1 MTRYEQWRANPSSVQ
16 LQATASHPVPHPSV
30 AYRSINSHGTNTPTS
45 SSTPSSSRSRASIS
59 LRSRTPSPYEQSPTE
74 DDRARRERVD
84 ALLRED
90 PRQREDIYP
99 ADGARADQ
107 WHARGDDTH
116 QRREWEEEGRRR
128 VGEQRRLEQ
137 DGIIRRQRE
146 ADHAAQAARLGQP
159 TGQNQGVTGPVM
171 PISSPVQYPSISA
184 SVTTAPAPSGPITGY
199 LQMPLE
205 SPTRC
210 VIVSSLRCDMLSR
223 CLNSSITGLAK
234 TSLTDREICFFPLG
248 DTGLTIYMHYA
259 FSVPYNPLPPPRHFH
274 HSWVQFNTP
283 L

>member
-16 LQATASHPVPHPSV
+16 LQAPASNPVPQPLV
-30 AYRSINSHGTNTPTS
+30 AHRSINSHGTNTPTT
-45 SSTPSSSRSRASIS
+45 SSTPSSSRSRASIP

-90 PRQREDIYP
+90 PRRREDVYP
-99 ADGARADQ
+99 ADGVSTDQ
-107 WHARGDDTH
+107 WHARGDDTRR
-116 QRREWEEEGRRR
+116 RREWEEEGRRLA
-128 VGEQRRLEQ
+128 EQRRLEQ
-137 DGIIRRQRE
+137 DGISRRQRE

-159 TGQNQGVTGPVM
+159 TGQNQGVTGPGAIPV
-171 PISSPVQYPSISA
+171 SSPVQYPSISA
-184 SVTTAPAPSGPITGY
+184 NAASASSGPITAY

-210 VIVSSLRCDMLSR
+210 ASSLRACDMLSLF
-223 CLNSSITGLAK
+223 LNNTITGLAK
-234 TSLTDREICFFPLG
+234 TLLTKRETYFFSSWPCRINCLY
-248 DTGLTIYMHYA
+248 TSRL
-259 FSVPYNPLPPPRHFH
+259 SVPYNLLPLPPRFH
-274 HSWVQFNTP
+274 HSWVQFNIP